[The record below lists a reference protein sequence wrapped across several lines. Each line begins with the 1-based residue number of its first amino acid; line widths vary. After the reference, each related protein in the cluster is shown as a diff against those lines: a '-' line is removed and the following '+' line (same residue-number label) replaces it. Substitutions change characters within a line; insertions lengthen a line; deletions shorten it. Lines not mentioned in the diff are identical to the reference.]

1 MDYEQFVCAMLECT
15 KKKLSKTEFVERQ
28 EILKNNGVV
37 SVGLVIR
44 DYDKKIAPIVYM
56 EEFYE
61 KYLLGAEVEELCRF
75 FMEKVRNVPEAP
87 FGNCEELKDFRKI
100 SHQIVYKLVNAKM
113 NEKLLQ
119 EVPNLPILDF
129 AIVFYW
135 MLPSENDEC
144 GSVLIRNS
152 HMDLWKLPVSVL
164 YQCAK
169 KNTPKLCPYIFRS
182 LTDYME
188 EIMGEFVI
196 ESPLYILS
204 NEMGVNGASTLLY
217 PGMPEIIRDKLQQNY
232 YLLPSSIHEFLI
244 VPENEFLNRENLRSM
259 VKEVNE
265 THIRREELLSDHIYY
280 FDGDIVTKM

>member
-1 MDYEQFVCAMLECT
+1 MDYERFVCAMLKCT
-15 KKKLSKTEFVERQ
+15 KKHLSETEMIERQ

-44 DYDKKIAPIVYM
+44 DSDKKIAPIVYM

-61 KYLLGAEVEELCRF
+61 KYLMGAEVEELCRF
-75 FMEKVRNVPEAP
+75 LMKKVRNVPEMP
-87 FGNCEELKDFRKI
+87 VCNCEDLQDFQKI
-100 SHQIVYKLVNAKM
+100 SHQIVYKLINAKM
-113 NEKLLQ
+113 NEKLLK

-135 MLPSENDEC
+135 MMPSKNEEY

-152 HMDLWKLPVSVL
+152 NMDFWKLPISVL

-169 KNTPKLCPYIFRS
+169 ENTPKLCPYIFRS

-188 EIMGEFVI
+188 EIMGEFVV

-204 NEMGVNGASTLLY
+204 NEMGVNGASALLY

-244 VPENEFLNRENLRSM
+244 VPENEFLNSEKLRSM